1 MLKYENNDVSTKRS
15 KYMYIAGNICT
26 LQEIYVH
33 CRLHRVLGG
42 GLGDKGVG
50 WAGRETE
57 RGREKGRERGKKRV
71 GGKRGEVT
79 KEQVCS
85 SNQETKK

>member
-1 MLKYENNDVSTKRS
+1 MLKYENNDVSTKIS

-26 LQEIYVH
+26 LQETYVH

-50 WAGRETE
+50 WAGRGNES
-57 RGREKGRERGKKRV
+57 GREKREREGKESGRERGGR
-71 GGKRGEVT
+71 
-79 KEQVCS
+79 
-85 SNQETKK
+85 